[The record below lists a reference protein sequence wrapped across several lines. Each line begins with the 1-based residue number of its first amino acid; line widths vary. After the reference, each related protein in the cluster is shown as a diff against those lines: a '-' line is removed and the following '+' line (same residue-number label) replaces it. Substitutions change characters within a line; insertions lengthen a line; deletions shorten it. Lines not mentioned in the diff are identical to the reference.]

1 MTDFRHKIEE
11 EFSFLNLPEQALR
24 SAANSNSG
32 HDILVYHLM
41 DSNFDIVFYE
51 DYDRYQVQFLPRDTA
66 NGIDALVL
74 LWVISQQ
81 DKFLDAS
88 EAMIRDSIEFYW
100 EELQA
105 ILIPEVV
112 EATRMAAKRAKKKY
126 FGL

>member
-24 SAANSNSG
+24 SAVNFNSG